1 MGGSWTNLFRASAV
15 GFGAVDA
22 PWAQTY
28 GAAVKQ
34 ALRLIRWGTMA
45 GLGALVI
52 GLAVFFVYALT
63 EVLAHPGLSLVD
75 GYWIGRLPWT
85 GIGEGLTVIG
95 ATVAVAFGTVTVW
108 LGGNRWTRALVLVPL
123 AVAGS
128 FWFAATL
135 PPPGGAPCTD
145 CTAQVADPF
154 AFAYSLPVLT
164 VIMLLLPAVTIAVL
178 AFTSRPGHA
187 RHVGE
192 SAV

>member
-1 MGGSWTNLFRASAV
+1 MKLS
-15 GFGAVDA
+15 
-22 PWAQTY
+22 
-28 GAAVKQ
+28 
-34 ALRLIRWGTMA
+34 LRLARWGTIA
-45 GLGALVI
+45 GLAALVL
-52 GLAVFFVYALT
+52 GLAVLFVYALT

-85 GIGEGLTVIG
+85 GIGEGFTVIG
-95 ATVAVAFGTVTVW
+95 ATVAVVLGTVSVW

-123 AVAGS
+123 AVAGL
-128 FWFAATL
+128 FWFSAML

-154 AFAYSLPVLT
+154 AFAYSLPLLT

-187 RHVGE
+187 RRVGG